1 MTQQPDTIQ
10 RPRPCGEDEFFA
22 HPDDPVD
29 RLGRLFV
36 ALRLHERYGITFERY
51 LEIVERGSWAA
62 VFGESA

>member
-36 ALRLHERYGITFERY
+36 ALKLRERYGITFSRY
-51 LEIVERGSWAA
+51 VELVRLGTWKEVA
-62 VFGESA
+62 G

>member
-1 MTQQPDTIQ
+1 MI
-10 RPRPCGEDEFFA
+10 REDGYT

-36 ALRLHERYGITFERY
+36 VLRLHERYGITFERY

-62 VFGESA
+62 MFGESA

>member
-36 ALRLHERYGITFERY
+36 ALQIRERYGMTFERY
-51 LEIVERGSWAA
+51 VQLVRL
-62 VFGESA
+62 GEWGNVAG